1 MRPDIGYVQGMSY
14 LAAFILTECPEY
26 ISFVLFYN
34 LITKGQILSF
44 YTFKSD
50 VIMAK
55 LKFFRQAFLIEI
67 PELCEYFEEE
77 KIDPR

>member
-55 LKFFRQAFLIEI
+55 LKFF
-67 PELCEYFEEE
+67 
-77 KIDPR
+77 